1 MKLICRLPILV
12 LIFSVSSIGAEIISV
27 APEYEERYE
36 EILEELRCL
45 VCQNQTVAESA
56 SDLANDLRVEVKEML
71 ERGSSDQEILDF
83 MSDRYGD
90 FVLYR
95 PPVKSHTLLLW
106 IGPFLFLVG
115 GVIIVIAMV
124 RKRSKSISAD
134 TLNEQDKQRLQNLL
148 HTDDQEDR

>member
-1 MKLICRLPILV
+1 MIT
-12 LIFSVSSIGAEIISV
+12 V

-36 EILEELRCL
+36 DILEELRCL

-71 ERGSSDQEILDF
+71 ENGSSDQEILDF

-95 PPVKSHTLLLW
+95 PPIKTHTLLLW
-106 IGPFLFLVG
+106 LGPFLFLIG
-115 GVIIVIAMV
+115 GIVIAIGMI
-124 RKRSKSISAD
+124 RKRSKSIPAD
-134 TLNEQDKQRLQNLL
+134 TLNEEDKERLQSLL